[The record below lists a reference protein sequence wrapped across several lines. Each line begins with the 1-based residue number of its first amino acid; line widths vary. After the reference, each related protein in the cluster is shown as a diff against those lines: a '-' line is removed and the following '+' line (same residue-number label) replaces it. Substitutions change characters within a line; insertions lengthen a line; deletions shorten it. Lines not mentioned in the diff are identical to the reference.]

1 MYIVAYLNEYYR
13 YPNSTKQYKL
23 VKWDDHKYYFEC
35 GHVVFDS
42 VFMDLIRVKTGI
54 PNWHDSQLE
63 LFTESQ

>member
-1 MYIVAYLNEYYR
+1 MYIVAYIGEYYR
-13 YPNSTKQYKL
+13 YPNRKKKFKL
-23 VKWDDHKYYFEC
+23 VRTNTYNYYFEC
-35 GHVVFDS
+35 GHWCTDS